1 MYKINLNRTR
11 LQFVK
16 NSKTTS
22 YIKIK
27 KASEEKFV
35 DKKWKRKHS
44 GTKFTIE
51 ECDNVIRVC
60 EKKSGVNEWRYFIE
74 KGN

>member
-16 NSKTTS
+16 NSEITK

-27 KASEEKFV
+27 NEYEEKFMHQR
-35 DKKWKRKHS
+35 WKRIHS
-44 GTKFTIE
+44 GARFTIE
-51 ECDNVIRVC
+51 KCDNVIRVKE
-60 EKKSGVNEWRYFIE
+60 EKLGVNEWRYFME